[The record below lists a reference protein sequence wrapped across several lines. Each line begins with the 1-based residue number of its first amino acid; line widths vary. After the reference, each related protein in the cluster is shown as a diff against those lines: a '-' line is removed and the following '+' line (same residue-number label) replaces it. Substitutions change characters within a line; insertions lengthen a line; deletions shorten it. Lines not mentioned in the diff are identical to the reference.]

1 MNLLELREIRVF
13 YDRVEAV
20 KGVSLHVNEGEMV
33 TLIGANGAG
42 KTTILRAI
50 SGLTPA
56 RHGSVLLDGEDVTRR
71 RSDRI
76 AGLGV
81 AHVPEGR
88 QVFPR
93 MTVRENLELGAYR
106 RRTERWADDLEA
118 VFELFP
124 RVKERLEQQ
133 AGTLSGGEQQ
143 MLAVGRAMMARPRLM
158 LLDEPSLGVAPVIVQ
173 RLYEALAEIN
183 RRGTTV
189 LLVEQNVNFALRY
202 ASRGYVLETGT
213 IVLDDDSVALAAN
226 PSVRDAYLA
235 GGD

>member
-1 MNLLELREIRVF
+1 MSLLELRDVRVF
-13 YDRVEAV
+13 YDRIEAV
-20 KGVSLHVNEGEMV
+20 KGVSLHVDEGEMV

-42 KTTILRAI
+42 KSTILRAI

-56 RHGSVLLDGEDVTRR
+56 RHGSVRIEGQDVTRQR
-71 RSDRI
+71 ADRI
-76 AGLGV
+76 VDLGV

-106 RRTERWADDLEA
+106 RRRERSADDLEA

-124 RVKERLEQQ
+124 RVKERLAQP

-202 ASRGYVLETGT
+202 ASRGYVVETGS
-213 IVLDDDSVALAAN
+213 IVLDDDSAALAAD
-226 PSVRDAYLA
+226 PSVRAAYLA
-235 GGD
+235 GAD